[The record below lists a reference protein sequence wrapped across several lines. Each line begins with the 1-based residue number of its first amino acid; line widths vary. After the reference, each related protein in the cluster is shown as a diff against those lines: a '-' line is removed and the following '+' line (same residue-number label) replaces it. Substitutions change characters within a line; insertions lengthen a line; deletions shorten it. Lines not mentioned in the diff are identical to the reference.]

1 MLRQIFHLNV
11 IERTE
16 ATMQGDISKV
26 NALNLHPFHHLP
38 TDMKTSSGGGYSSF
52 IRGED
57 GLEIFHVV
65 RIGMRNLTS
74 VEDITRQ
81 RCLTERKKFAL
92 ELLMRT
98 VVEKTKRTTTARRVI
113 DDLSNH
119 GSTFI
124 KEQLV
129 TNAYLTCRLYQ
140 HVPQAHFTIE
150 LA

>member
-1 MLRQIFHLNV
+1 
-11 IERTE
+11 
-16 ATMQGDISKV
+16 MQGDISKV
-26 NALNLHPFHHLP
+26 NALDLHPFHHLS
-38 TDMKTSSGGGYSSF
+38 TNMQTSSGGSYGSF
-52 IRGED
+52 ILGED

-65 RIGMRNLTS
+65 RIGMRNLTL

-81 RCLTERKKFAL
+81 RCLTERKKFSL

-98 VVEKTKRTTTARRVI
+98 VVKKTKRSSTTRGVI
-113 DDLSNH
+113 DYLSNH
-119 GSTFI
+119 GSAFI

-150 LA
+150 FA